1 MKRNY
6 LIILLLI
13 LVQTVSADGIKPTCI
28 NGIFYK
34 LDASKKQAE
43 VSDDWDY
50 KGVPSE
56 NKTYKGTVT
65 IPTTVSYKGVTY
77 DVTSIGTGAF
87 DCNSE
92 LTAVNLPNSI
102 LHIGECAFDQCKKLQ
117 SLTIPKSVTDI
128 EGAILNECDA
138 ITSIIV
144 DKDNKF
150 YDSRNNCNAII
161 HTATNEL
168 IQGCQNTVIP
178 NTVTRIGNNAFAF
191 ISTLTSIDIPN
202 SVTSIGYLAFR
213 NTGLKSLVL
222 PNSLIHLGEEVFFSC
237 KNLTSVTLSE
247 SLENLPFGSFE
258 RCNITSITIP
268 ASVESIANLAFY
280 CNRIEIYIESTTPP
294 FIDTKAF
301 DLGFYTMPFPT
312 IHVPVGYKEAYL
324 NNDMWKDFTIID
336 DVVIPESVTGISTL
350 TSNHSTQSKN
360 IYTLS
365 GKRLS
370 APRKGINII
379 NGKKINLK

>member
-13 LVQTVSADGIKPTCI
+13 LVQTVSADGVKPTCI
-28 NGIFYK
+28 NGIFYN

-43 VSDDWDY
+43 VTYDWDY
-50 KGVPSE
+50 DGPMLE
-56 NKTYKGTVT
+56 NKTYKGTIT
-65 IPTTVSYKGVTY
+65 IPTTVSYKGITY
-77 DVTSIGTGAF
+77 DVTSIGTIAF
-87 DCNSE
+87 LGNYE
-92 LTAVNLPNSI
+92 LKAVNIPNSI
-102 LHIGECAFDQCKKLQ
+102 LHIGSGAFDQCEKLQ

-178 NTVTRIGNNAFAF
+178 NTVTRIGNHAFAF

-202 SVTSIGYLAFR
+202 SVTNIGDYAFR
-213 NTGLKSLVL
+213 NTGLKNLVL
-222 PNSLIHLGEEVFFSC
+222 PNSVIYLGDAAFFSC

-247 SLENLPFGSFE
+247 SLENIPFGSFE

-268 ASVESIANLAFY
+268 ASVESIDNFVFHAN
-280 CNRIEIYIESTTPP
+280 NNKINIYIESPTPP
-294 FIDTKAF
+294 SINNNAF
-301 DLGFYTMPFPT
+301 NQKFWGWQFAT
-312 IHVPVGYKEAYL
+312 IHVPEGYK
-324 NNDMWKDFTIID
+324 
-336 DVVIPESVTGISTL
+336 DVY
-350 TSNHSTQSKN
+350 QSSD
-360 IYTLS
+360 TW
-365 GKRLS
+365 
-370 APRKGINII
+370 
-379 NGKKINLK
+379 